1 VVVVH
6 TRGGLT
12 RYENG
17 DGGNQLE
24 STQLEKKKEVLEM
37 GQHLNQAIYGSLF
50 TAVLALSACASSD
63 QGKSTTAV
71 RPAPSSAAQ
80 SRAGAPKSQTLSDNN
95 LPGGQDRSSLD
106 ALRGGEAANTLPDS
120 SMKEVYFDFD
130 QYNLDNDDRATLRA
144 SADWLKK
151 NPSARAQIEGHCDE
165 RGTNE
170 YNLALGAKRA
180 QAAKDY
186 LASLGVAEN
195 RLSTISYGEEI
206 PVCRDATESCWQKNR
221 RDRFVRSAGVK
232 GTF

>member
-1 VVVVH
+1 MNV
-6 TRGGLT
+6 RGGLT
-12 RYENG
+12 RYESGEGN
-17 DGGNQLE
+17 NQLE
-24 STQLEKKKEVLEM
+24 SKQRENEKEVLEM
-37 GQHLNQAIYGSLF
+37 EQHVNHAIWGSLF
-50 TAVLALSACASSD
+50 TAALALSACASSD
-63 QGKSTTAV
+63 QGKSNAAV
-71 RPAPSSAAQ
+71 RPAPSAAAQ
-80 SRAGAPKSQTLSDNN
+80 ARAGVPKPQGLASEN
-95 LPGGQDRSSLD
+95 LRREQDRSSLD
-106 ALRGGEAANTLPDS
+106 ALRGGGVAATPSDS

-130 QYNLDNDDRATLRA
+130 QYHLDNDDRATLRA

-186 LASLGVAEN
+186 LVSLGIAEN

-221 RDRFVRSAGVK
+221 RDRFVRTAGAK